1 MNKKSIIKVL
11 ELIPIICAVLSFVL
25 LVLPVDA
32 PIIKTIMAF
41 TIPLALFGFVFFFVG
56 RKFCKED
63 KTIRLLGYLD
73 LLATVFVIVLYILAI
88 FSFGL

>member
-1 MNKKSIIKVL
+1 MNKKTIIKFL
-11 ELIPIICAVLSFVL
+11 EKIPIICALLSFVL
-25 LVLPVDA
+25 LVLPIDA
-32 PIIKTIMAF
+32 PIIKTIMSF
-41 TIPLALFGFVFFFVG
+41 TIPLAFLGFVFFFVG

-63 KTIRLLGYLD
+63 KTVRFLGYLD